1 MKTGAKLPAESRA
14 TAGELMAPH
23 PVKIRLN
30 DAASIRREMC
40 RVYRAAKRDE
50 LDVAQ
55 ACRLSY
61 MLGQILKAHELTVV
75 EERIR
80 ALESTNTKRATP

>member
-1 MKTGAKLPAESRA
+1 MTKQRTINDVA
-14 TAGELMAPH
+14 AGELVAPH

-40 RVYRAAKRDE
+40 RVYRAAKRNE
-50 LDVAQ
+50 LDIAL
-55 ACRLSY
+55 ACKLSF

-75 EERIR
+75 EQRIS
-80 ALESTNTKRATP
+80 ALEASTTKRVTP

>member
-1 MKTGAKLPAESRA
+1 MTVTKHLPTNGAA
-14 TAGELMAPH
+14 TGELVAPH

-50 LDVAQ
+50 LDIAQ
-55 ACRLSY
+55 ACRLSF
-61 MLGQILKAHELTVV
+61 MLAQILKAYELDVI
-75 EERIR
+75 EGRI
-80 ALESTNTKRATP
+80 AELENRSHDRRNAP